1 MLVGWCSQKG
11 TSTSMT
17 ETTESAEKPRSAT
30 VRRRLRR
37 VARLN
42 ALRLRRRRPALPT
55 EWQGSPAHRA
65 EGWRPEPRTTNP
77 IVPPQSMARRAL
89 LALVA
94 IMSFLACL
102 SVGGV
107 SLVHDRARDWQRQ
120 IAEEVTIQIRPD
132 GDGRVEERVA
142 RAADVALQVPGVT
155 SARPLSEDDAAA
167 LLAPWLGRDF
177 DRTELPVPRL
187 IAVQVTGE
195 ADLGALSRRLRDE
208 VEGASLDD
216 HGLWLERLS
225 GMANVIVLMG
235 AAVVALV
242 LAATALSVVF
252 ATRGAMAGNR
262 EVIAVL
268 HFVGAEDS
276 YVAAEFQRH
285 FLLLG
290 LKGAGL
296 GGAAA
301 IGLFLLVSL
310 FSSPYGPT
318 PEEAQLR
325 SLFGSFSVGPPA
337 YLGALAT
344 IVVIAVL
351 IAATAR
357 ITVRRTLTS
366 LG

>member
-1 MLVGWCSQKG
+1 
-11 TSTSMT
+11 MT
-17 ETTESAEKPRSAT
+17 EITDPIDMAQTADEPDKAPARGRRRS
-30 VRRRLRR
+30 RRLR
-37 VARLN
+37 
-42 ALRLRRRRPALPT
+42 ALRLRRRPRLPKG
-55 EWQGSPAHRA
+55 WRDGIAARA
-65 EGWRPEPRTTNP
+65 AAWRPEPRTTNP

-102 SVGGV
+102 SVGAV
-107 SLVHDRARDWQRQ
+107 SLVSDRAHDWQRQ
-120 IAEEVTIQIRPD
+120 IADQVTIQVRP
-132 GDGRVEERVA
+132 GDGGLEERVA
-142 RAADVALQVPGVT
+142 RAADIALQVPGVT
-155 SARPLSEDDAAA
+155 AATPLGEEDAAA

-177 DRTELPVPRL
+177 DRAELPVPRL
-187 IAVQVTGE
+187 IAVQVTAE
-195 ADLGALSRRLRDE
+195 ADLGALARRLREE
-208 VEGASLDD
+208 VPGASLDD

-225 GMANVIVLMG
+225 AMANLVILTG
-235 AAVVALV
+235 LAVVALV
-242 LAATALSVVF
+242 LTATALSVVF

-262 EVIAVL
+262 GVIEVL

-276 YVAAEFQRH
+276 YIAAEFQRN

-301 IGLFLLVSL
+301 ILLFLAVSL
-310 FSSPYGPT
+310 FASPHGPT

-325 SLFGSFSVGPPA
+325 SLFGGLTVGPPA
-337 YLGALAT
+337 YIGALAT
-344 IVVIAVL
+344 VVLIAVL

-357 ITVRRTLTS
+357 ITVRRTLTD

>member
-1 MLVGWCSQKG
+1 
-11 TSTSMT
+11 MT
-17 ETTESAEKPRSAT
+17 DTTDTTDTEDRPKSPPT
-30 VRRRLRR
+30 GVRRRR
-37 VARLN
+37 VPRLKG
-42 ALRLRRRRPALPT
+42 LRLRRRRPALGS

-65 EGWRPEPRTTNP
+65 AGWRPEPRTTNP

-89 LALVA
+89 LALVG

-102 SVGGV
+102 SVGAV
-107 SLVHDRARDWQRQ
+107 SLVNDRAHGWQRQ
-120 IAEEVTIQIRPD
+120 IAAEVTIQVRPD
-132 GDGRVEERVA
+132 DEGRAEERVA
-142 RAADVALQVPGVT
+142 RAADIALQVPGVT
-155 SARPLSEDDAAA
+155 AASPLSEDDAAA

-177 DRTELPVPRL
+177 DRSELPVPRL
-187 IAVQVTGE
+187 IAVQVTAD
-195 ADLGALSRRLRDE
+195 ADLATLARRLRDE
-208 VEGASLDD
+208 VDGASLDD

-225 GMANVIVLMG
+225 SMASVVVLIG
-235 AAVVALV
+235 SAVVALV

-301 IGLFLLVSL
+301 IALFLMVSWL
-310 FSSPYGPT
+310 SSPHGPT

-325 SLFGSFSVGPPA
+325 SLFGGFTVGPPA
-337 YLGALAT
+337 YIGALAT
-344 IVVIAVL
+344 VVLIAVL

-357 ITVRRTLTS
+357 ITVRRTLTD